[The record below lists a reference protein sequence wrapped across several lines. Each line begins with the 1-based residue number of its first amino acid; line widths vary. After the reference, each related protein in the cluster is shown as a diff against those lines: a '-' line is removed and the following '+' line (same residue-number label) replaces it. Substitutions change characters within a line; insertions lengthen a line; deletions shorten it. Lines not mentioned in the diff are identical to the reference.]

1 MFTAVS
7 IIWIFFRV
15 EAVSQAFLLIKN
27 MLAVWNPW
35 VLFDG
40 SLFSIGLDSKDWN
53 ILIVALV
60 LLLSVDRYRVRQKSL
75 PEAFVQQ
82 NLVFRWLVIF
92 AGIFAVLIFGVYG
105 ADYNAAQFIY
115 FQF

>member
-27 MLAVWNPW
+27 MFAVWNPW

-40 SLFSIGLDSKDWN
+40 SLFNIGLDSKDWN
-53 ILIVALV
+53 ILIAALV
-60 LLLSVDRYRVRQKSL
+60 FLLSVDVLRGKRKSL
-75 PEAFVQQ
+75 QEEFVRQ

-92 AGIFAVLIFGVYG
+92 AGIFTVLIFGIYG

>member
-1 MFTAVS
+1 MFAAVS

-27 MLAVWNPW
+27 MFAVWNPW

-40 SLFSIGLDSKDWN
+40 SLFHIGLDSKDWN
-53 ILIVALV
+53 ILIVALA
-60 LLLSVDRYRVRQKSL
+60 LLLSVDMLRTKQKSL
-75 PEAFVQQ
+75 PEKFVRQ

-92 AGIFAVLIFGVYG
+92 AGIFAVLIFGIYG